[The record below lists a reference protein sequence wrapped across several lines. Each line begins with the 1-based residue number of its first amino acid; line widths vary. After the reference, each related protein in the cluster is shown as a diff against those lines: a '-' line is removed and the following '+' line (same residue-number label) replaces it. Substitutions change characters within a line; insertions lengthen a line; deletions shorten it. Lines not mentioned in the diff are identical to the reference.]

1 MSLESVIAENTAA
14 IRELIEAI
22 KNGVP
27 TTAAQVAAVAAEAKA
42 DKPEKAK
49 VEKKAAPKPEAE
61 AEEQSAA
68 TPEQK
73 AEDAAVEVTE
83 AEVKEVTIALGKS
96 GKRDALVAKLE
107 EYGVPRATA
116 LPEEQWAEYVAWAR
130 AQLDG

>member
-27 TTAAQVAAVAAEAKA
+27 TTAAQVAAVATEAKA

-49 VEKKAAPKPEAE
+49 AEKKAEAPKRE

-73 AEDAAVEVTE
+73 AGDAAAEVTE
-83 AEVKEVTIALGKS
+83 ADVKEVTIALGKA